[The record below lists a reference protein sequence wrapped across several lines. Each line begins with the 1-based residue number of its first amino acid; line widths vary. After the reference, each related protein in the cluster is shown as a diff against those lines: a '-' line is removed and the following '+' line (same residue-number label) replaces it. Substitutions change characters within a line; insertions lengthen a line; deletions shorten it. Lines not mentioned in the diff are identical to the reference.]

1 MTNPLTRGLSP
12 PHPGRIIKRD
22 VVPALGGNV
31 TKIAREI
38 GISRMHF
45 YDIMN
50 EKKPI
55 SPEVAARMGR
65 YFGNGGEIWLTLQ
78 QRYDLA
84 AIEREKAD
92 ELKAIKMADRLPEE
106 GDRLGL
112 Q

>member
-1 MTNPLTRGLSP
+1 
-12 PHPGRIIKRD
+12 
-22 VVPALGGNV
+22 
-31 TKIAREI
+31 
-38 GISRMHF
+38 MHL

-65 YFGNGGEIWLTLQ
+65 YFGNGGEIWLALQ
-78 QRYDLA
+78 QRFDLA

-92 ELKAIKMADRLPEE
+92 ELNPIKPAERLPEE
-106 GDRLGL
+106 GARFGR